1 MEKSLTRN
9 YFQLFGQMVS
19 KTGYSAEAIVWG
31 DVWLCPTACPN
42 MDLDIINYA
51 MEYHNNF
58 SPWFWTTMVIIINY
72 LQKIHRVFEPFLKQW
87 YSKVPVMMIQE
98 NDNVKYCKRDWLPL
112 LSTSSMHVWITCGM
126 LLPSR
131 LQNELHMDL
140 RQCSIGKWNWNTYF
154 WLITADKCL
163 STIIGLYT
171 FLIDNKHQCATQYNR
186 TVNMQVATITTK
198 SYAIQ

>member
-1 MEKSLTRN
+1 
-9 YFQLFGQMVS
+9 
-19 KTGYSAEAIVWG
+19 
-31 DVWLCPTACPN
+31 
-42 MDLDIINYA
+42 
-51 MEYHNNF
+51 
-58 SPWFWTTMVIIINY
+58 MVIIINY

-171 FLIDNKHQCATQYNR
+171 FLIDNKHQCASSYNHYKIICN
-186 TVNMQVATITTK
+186 TVNTVNSAGPLEQRFSTFSDSRTTCTFLFVSWTK
-198 SYAIQ
+198 KIVSNFFLRQISWWPYFWLFTYFTRLFPVLNAPI